1 MTWKRVS
8 RESPC
13 SICKKPDWCLLAED
27 GNAVICARVQSDRP
41 MRTGVGWLHPVGNEP
56 PSKWRT
62 VQRSKP
68 KRSSVELL
76 AIAKQCCNDL
86 SKDKLSWLAFQLGVS
101 PESLQSLRVGWSVGK
116 HAYSF
121 PMRDEA
127 GRVCGIRYR
136 CELNGSKFSEAGGRE
151 GMFFRPEM
159 LADFLVIAEGAS
171 DAAAVMTVGFQSVIG
186 RANNVGNVSQ
196 LLSIL
201 RGHRFNRVVVVP
213 DSDEPGQRGAAA
225 LAESMVAAELPK
237 PEILQLPDGFK
248 DCRAMV
254 QRKKNARGLQ
264 SLLARLTNYHPKQ
277 LVMHEANEHD

>member
-1 MTWKRVS
+1 MGFKRVN

-13 SICKKPDWCLLAED
+13 PVCGKQDWCLVAE
-27 GNAVICARVQSDRP
+27 NKCVAICARVQSALP
-41 MRTGVGWLHPVGNEP
+41 KGEAGWLHKLTDNWERP
-56 PSKWRT
+56 WRP
-62 VQRSKP
+62 VQRPATKP
-68 KRSSVELL
+68 TIDWLDLCNQYRRACRLGSL
-76 AIAKQCCNDL
+76 A
-86 SKDKLSWLAFQLGVS
+86 WLANELGVGMD
-101 PESLQSLRVGWSVGK
+101 SLERLQVGWNDQRRVF
-116 HAYSF
+116 SF
-121 PMRDEA
+121 PMRDVD
-127 GRVCGIRYR
+127 GKPCGIRYR
-136 CELNGSKFSEAGGRE
+136 SYSGAKFSETHSRE
-151 GMFFRPEM
+151 GLFFQPTD
-159 LADFLVIAEGAS
+159 LLPNYLVIVEGAS

-277 LVMHEANEHD
+277 LVMHEAN